1 MPQSALI
8 PPMLLERRSGR
19 EADELALDVLSEDER
34 IQLCASA
41 LNHLNEV
48 AIFQRLNGGKPD
60 GVGSDADLKRA
71 AVIFDQSAAFYAEGL
86 TREALERAVEKDAL
100 SREAAARDNARLD
113 IAKGEAPENAPDNR
127 FRD

>member
-1 MPQSALI
+1 
-8 PPMLLERRSGR
+8 MLLERRSGR

-41 LNHLNEV
+41 LGHLNEV
-48 AIFQRLNGGKPD
+48 AIFQRMNGSRPE
-60 GVGSDADLKRA
+60 GVGSETDLKRA

-100 SREAAARDNARLD
+100 SREAAARVNARLD
-113 IAKGEAPENAPDNR
+113 ITKGEAPEKAPEKR
-127 FRD
+127 LRD